1 MTSSGP
7 TTFTVMLAIVAY
19 VLVDLAWSAHHTL
32 GLIAG
37 LAFALILIIYIVGLG
52 GYRDMWK
59 RFVETV
65 KQMDNWIDGICLY
78 LREN

>member
-1 MTSSGP
+1 MTSSGQP
-7 TTFTVMLAIVAY
+7 TFAVIHAIVAY
-19 VLVDLAWSAHHTL
+19 VLVDLAWSANHAL

-37 LAFALILIIYIVGLG
+37 LACTVILIIYMG

-59 RFVETV
+59 RFVETA